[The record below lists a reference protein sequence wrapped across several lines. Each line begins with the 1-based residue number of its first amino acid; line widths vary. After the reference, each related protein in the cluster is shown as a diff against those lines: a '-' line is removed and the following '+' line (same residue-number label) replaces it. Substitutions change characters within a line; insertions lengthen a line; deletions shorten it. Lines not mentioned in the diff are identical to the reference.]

1 MQKLARVT
9 AALGLALAASACVP
23 VDVEPFPGSPGGG
36 GAGGVNQCGALDLQ
50 YLVGAPASELDRM
63 RFNKPV
69 RVIYPDTAVTM
80 DYSADRLNFE
90 VDRTGRIT
98 RVNCG

>member
-1 MQKLARVT
+1 
-9 AALGLALAASACVP
+9 
-23 VDVEPFPGSPGGG
+23 
-36 GAGGVNQCGALDLQ
+36 
-50 YLVGAPASELDRM
+50 
-63 RFNKPV
+63 V

-80 DYSADRLNFE
+80 DYNADRLNFE

>member
-1 MQKLARVT
+1 V
-9 AALGLALAASACVP
+9 LAAAACVP
-23 VDVEPFPGSPGGG
+23 VSDPYPGDPGPVQDS
-36 GAGGVNQCGALDLQ
+36 VNQCGALDLQ

>member
-1 MQKLARVT
+1 MQKLARVV
-9 AALGLALAASACVP
+9 AGLGFALAAAACVP
-23 VDVEPFPGSPGGG
+23 VSEPFPGDPGPVP
-36 GAGGVNQCGALDLQ
+36 GGVNQCGALDLQ
-50 YLVGAPASELDRM
+50 YLVGAPASDLDRM